1 MRRNAAGPR
10 DRAGRWALAVVSA
23 MLIAATTSALAG
35 AGTGSRAPSGK
46 EVLNFD
52 VAEDPTRFVFSSENV
67 HPDGF
72 PAYGNYFVTQGYLY
86 PEGTLVGG
94 EDGVNDDGSPSLPD
108 EVLGEWT
115 CWGVHIGDG
124 GHTSEG
130 AWVVTTQLFS
140 LGSKKTI
147 VTDGYELSEVGVPGS
162 RAITGGTGRYRGA
175 SGQQI
180 QTLLGFGAA
189 NNILLRSQL
198 LVVTG

>member
-1 MRRNAAGPR
+1 MRRRAVHSSGRPGPW
-10 DRAGRWALAVVSA
+10 WALGVVA
-23 MLIAATTSALAG
+23 ALLVAATTSALAG
-35 AGTGSRAPSGK
+35 ARAPSGE
-46 EVLNFD
+46 EVLRFD
-52 VAEDPTRFVFSSENV
+52 VAEDPTRFVFSSEHV

-72 PAYGNYFVTQGYLY
+72 PAYGNYFVTQGYIY
-86 PEGTLVGG
+86 PEGTLVDG
-94 EDGVNDDGSPSLPD
+94 EDGVNEDGSPSLPD

-124 GHTSEG
+124 GHTTEG

-147 VTDGYELSEVGVPGS
+147 VTDGYELSEVDVPGS

-189 NNILLRSQL
+189 NNVLLRTQL

>member
-1 MRRNAAGPR
+1 MRGNAVGQRSRPGPW
-10 DRAGRWALAVVSA
+10 WALAVVA
-23 MLIAATTSALAG
+23 ALFIGAATSAVA
-35 AGTGSRAPSGK
+35 GSRAPSGN
-46 EVLNFD
+46 EVLRFD

-67 HPDGF
+67 HADGF
-72 PAYGNYFVTQGYLY
+72 PAYGNYFVTQGYIY

-94 EDGVNDDGSPSLPD
+94 EDGVNEDGSPSLPG

-124 GHTSEG
+124 GHTTEG
-130 AWVVTTQLFS
+130 AWVVTTQLYS

-147 VTDGYELSEVGVPGS
+147 VTDGYELSEVGVAGS

-180 QTLLGFGAA
+180 QTLLGFGSA
-189 NNILLRSQL
+189 NNILLRTEL
-198 LVVTG
+198 HVATG